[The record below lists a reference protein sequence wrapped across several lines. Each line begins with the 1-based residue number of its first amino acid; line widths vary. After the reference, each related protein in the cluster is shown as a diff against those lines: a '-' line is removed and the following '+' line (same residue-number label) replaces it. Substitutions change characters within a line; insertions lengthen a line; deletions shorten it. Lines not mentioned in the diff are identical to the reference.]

1 MSISFSLRLHGAGRQ
16 QGGNNSPQTQSD
28 REKQRRQKLQALLDN
43 LKAGDLDAARTAF
56 TALVNFDPS
65 MSSDPNLDKI
75 GAALQSSNLY
85 AAQRFGLELQSRGVQ
100 LQTTPSAKPTT
111 TVIKATQLLNEH
123 HGTAR
128 VDLCA

>member
-16 QGGNNSPQTQSD
+16 QGGNNSPQTQGD
-28 REKQRRQKLQALLDN
+28 RQKQRRQKLQALIDN

-56 TALVNFDPS
+56 IALINFDPS

-75 GAALQSSNLY
+75 GAALQISDLY
-85 AAQRFGLELQSRGVQ
+85 AAQHFGLELQSRGLQ
-100 LQTTPSAKPTT
+100 LQTTPSVQPMTT
-111 TVIKATQLLNEH
+111 MTKAPQLLNEQN
-123 HGTAR
+123 GTAR